1 MNIITPF
8 LFSVP
13 HQCCQIA
20 AVFGCCCDGGG
31 CDVASLVVAG
41 EVVAGGAV
49 EGHVAAA
56 CGLSSLLAAGRLWMM
71 EILNLGILANIKQG
85 NEFMILP

>member
-1 MNIITPF
+1 MITPF

-13 HQCCQIA
+13 HQCCRIA

-31 CDVASLVVAG
+31 CDFASLVAAG

-49 EGHVAAA
+49 EGHAAAA
-56 CGLSSLLAAGRLWMM
+56 CGWSSLLAAGRLQMM
-71 EILNLGILANIKQG
+71 EIRNQGILANVIQG
-85 NEFMILP
+85 NEFMVLP